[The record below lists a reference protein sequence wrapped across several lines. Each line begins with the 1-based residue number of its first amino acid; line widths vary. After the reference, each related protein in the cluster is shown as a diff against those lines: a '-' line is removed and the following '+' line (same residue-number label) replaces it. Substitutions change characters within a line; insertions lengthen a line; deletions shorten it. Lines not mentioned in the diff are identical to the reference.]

1 MPDLKS
7 LLETAC
13 DAAMLGGKRTLAYY
27 NAGVAVERKADATP
41 VTLADREAEA
51 AIRALIRLRHPD
63 HSVLGEEGGLEE
75 GRPDFKWIID
85 PLDGTKSFVRGVPLY
100 GTLVGLEIEGEVRV
114 GAMYFPVTG
123 ELFAAAKGLGCT
135 WNGRPARAS
144 DTRDLSEA
152 TLLYTSSQTARR
164 RGDAYDRLAGRVGLV
179 RGWGD
184 CYGYALV
191 ATGRADV
198 MLDARINPWDCA
210 PLVPILEE
218 SGGRFTDWAGERTIY
233 GYDGVGTNGHLHE
246 AVLEIVRDAP
256 RIPEA

>member
-1 MPDLKS
+1 MTDLKT
-7 LLETAC
+7 LLEVAC
-13 DAAMLGGKRTLAYY
+13 EAAMLGGKRTLAYF
-27 NAGVAVERKADATP
+27 NAGVTVETKADATP
-41 VTLADREAEA
+41 VTLADRESEL
-51 AIRALIRLRHPD
+51 AIRARIRSSYPE
-63 HSVLGEEGGLEE
+63 HSILGEEGGLET
-75 GRPDFKWIID
+75 GTPDYKWIID

-100 GTLVGLEIEGEVRV
+100 GSLVGLEIEGEVQV
-114 GAMYFPVTG
+114 GAMYLPATN

-135 WNGRPARAS
+135 WNGRRAKVS
-144 DTRDLSEA
+144 NTTKLNQA
-152 TLLYTSSQTARR
+152 TLVYTSSQTARA
-164 RGDAYDRLAGRVGLV
+164 RGDTYDRLASKMQLV

-218 SGGRFTDWAGERTIY
+218 AGGRFTDWQGERTIY
-233 GYDGVGTNGHLHE
+233 GYDGFGTNGLLHE

-256 RIPEA
+256 RLPD

>member
-1 MPDLKS
+1 MTDLKT
-7 LLETAC
+7 LLEVAC
-13 DAAMLGGKRTLAYY
+13 EAAMLGGKRTLAYF
-27 NAGVAVERKADATP
+27 NSGVTVETKADATP
-41 VTLADREAEA
+41 VTLADREAEL
-51 AIRALIRLRHPD
+51 AIRALIRSSYPE
-63 HSVLGEEGGLEE
+63 HSILGEEGGLETGTPE
-75 GRPDFKWIID
+75 YKWIID

-100 GTLVGLEIEGEVRV
+100 GSLVGLEIEGEVRV
-114 GAMYFPVTG
+114 GAMYLPATN

-135 WNGRPARAS
+135 WNGRRAKVS
-144 DTRDLSEA
+144 NTTKLNQA
-152 TLLYTSSQTARR
+152 TLVYTSSQTARA
-164 RGDAYDRLAGRVGLV
+164 RGDTYDRLASKMQLV

-218 SGGRFTDWAGERTIY
+218 AGGRFTDWQGERTIY
-233 GYDGVGTNGHLHE
+233 GYDGFGTNGLLHE

-256 RIPEA
+256 RLPD